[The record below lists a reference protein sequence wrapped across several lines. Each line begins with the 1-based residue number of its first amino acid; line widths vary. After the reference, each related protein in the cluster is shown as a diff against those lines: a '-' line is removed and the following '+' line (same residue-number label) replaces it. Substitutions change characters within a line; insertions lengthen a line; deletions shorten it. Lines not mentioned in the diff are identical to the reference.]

1 MTSCVGCC
9 IGCLWWLVVS
19 CVVLLC
25 FVAVNGVGMSI
36 LFVNNYLVLV
46 LLLFDMFW
54 LLWFCLCLFLCIL
67 FGCLVVV

>member
-9 IGCLWWLVVS
+9 SGCLWWLVVS

-25 FVAVNGVGMSI
+25 FVAVNSVGMSI
-36 LFVNNYLVLV
+36 LFVNNYLV

-67 FGCLVVV
+67 FGCLMVV